1 MFRRGLGS
9 ALQRVGLAL
18 GAACVLPAA
27 ACGLAVDDGQR
38 IADCAVQLA
47 WRTEAGGIAVG
58 QPFVLLMT
66 VCPAD
71 AQLRRVDATMPAH
84 RHGMN
89 DQPSLQPLGGG
100 RWRAEG
106 LLWRMAGRW
115 ELLIEAHAAG
125 QSHTLRQSVT
135 RP

>member
-1 MFRRGLGS
+1 M
-9 ALQRVGLAL
+9 LAL
-18 GAACVLPAA
+18 GAGWLAPAA
-27 ACGLAVDDGQR
+27 ACTLGAADGHR
-38 IADCAVQLA
+38 IADGPVQLA
-47 WRTEAGGIAVG
+47 WRSEAGGIAVG

-89 DQPSLQPLGGG
+89 YRASLQPLGGG

-106 LLWRMAGRW
+106 LLWHMAGHW
-115 ELLIEAHAAG
+115 ELLIEVQAAG
-125 QSHTLRQSVT
+125 QLHTLRQSVT
-135 RP
+135 LP